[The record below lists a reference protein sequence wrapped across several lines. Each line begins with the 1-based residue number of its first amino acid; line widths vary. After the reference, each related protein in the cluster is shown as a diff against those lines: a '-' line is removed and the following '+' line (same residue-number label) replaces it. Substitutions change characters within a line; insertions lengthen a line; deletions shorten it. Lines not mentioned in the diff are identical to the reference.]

1 MNGVKKMTQKE
12 AMLGGQIITLET
24 GRIAK
29 QANGA
34 VIVRAGDTVV
44 VVTAVASKQPRE
56 DMDFLPLMVD
66 YQEMFYAAGKIP
78 GSYFRREIG
87 RPSEKEILTSR
98 CIDRP
103 IRPLF
108 PSNYHHDTQIIATVL
123 SIDPEI
129 DPDVLAITGASA
141 ALSISDIPFNGP
153 IAGVRV
159 GKVNGRLIINP
170 TKTQLM
176 ESELNIIVA
185 GSQDAVVMVEG
196 GAAVLPEEE
205 VLEAIFFAHKEMQPL
220 IRLQEELVKEVGRPK
235 FALEPEKELPDTLK
249 RAMEELEGSMRQV
262 ITTPDKQQRGKL
274 RDDIEQEFL
283 ARFATELTGYEKVF
297 KTALKEME
305 KRMMRAMIVNER
317 RRIDGRKFDEIR
329 PISCSIGE
337 LPRTHG
343 SAVFTRGETQVL
355 AVVTLGSAEDEQRI
369 DAIGGEI
376 FKHFMLH
383 YNFPPFCV
391 GEVRPLRGPARRD
404 IGHGALAER
413 GIAAVIPPPEDFVYT
428 IRVVSEVMESNGSSS
443 MATVCGAT
451 LALMD
456 AGVPIRDMV
465 AGVAMGLIKEGD
477 EVVILSDILG
487 DEDHLGDMDFKVVGT
502 HEGVTSIQMD
512 IKISGLTPEIMKKA
526 MLQAREGR
534 KFILGK
540 MKEVISTPK
549 NELSPYAPKVFS
561 LQINP
566 EKIKDLIGPGGKN
579 IKAIVAAS
587 GAKIDVD
594 NAGKVKV
601 FASSG
606 DSAQK
611 AIQMIKQ
618 LTAEPEVGV
627 VYDGVVKKIMDFGA
641 FVEIMP
647 GTNGLL
653 HISQI
658 DTKRVNSVNDYLKE
672 GDEVRVQ
679 VIEIDKH
686 GKIKLS
692 RKILLE
698 ENNEKK

>member
-1 MNGVKKMTQKE
+1 MQMNGVKEMTRKE
-12 AMLGGQIITLET
+12 AMLGGQTIVLET

-29 QANGA
+29 QANGS

-87 RPSEKEILTSR
+87 RPSEKEVLTSR

-108 PSNYHHDTQIIATVL
+108 PANYHHDTQIIATVL

-159 GKVNGRLIINP
+159 GKVNGQLIINP
-170 TKTQLM
+170 TKTQLA

-185 GSQDAVVMVEG
+185 GSKNAVVMVEG
-196 GAAVLPEEE
+196 GAAVLPEEDIM
-205 VLEAIFFAHKEMQPL
+205 EAIFFAHREMQPL
-220 IRLQEELVKEVGRPK
+220 ITLQEELAKELGKPK
-235 FALEPEKELPDTLK
+235 FELASEKELPEPLQ
-249 RAMEELEGSMRQV
+249 AALHEYESAMRQV

-274 RDDIEQEFL
+274 KDAIEQEFFT
-283 ARFATELTGYEKVF
+283 RFASELTGYEKVF

-305 KRMMRAMIVNER
+305 KNMMRSMIVKEK

-355 AVVTLGSAEDEQRI
+355 AVATLGSADDEQRI
-369 DAIGGEI
+369 DAIGGEF

-477 EVVILSDILG
+477 EVIILSDILG

-512 IKISGLTPEIMKKA
+512 IKISGLTPEIMQKA

-549 NELSPYAPKVFS
+549 TELSQYAPKVFS
-561 LQINP
+561 IQINP

-579 IKAIVAAS
+579 IKAVVAAS
-587 GAKIDVD
+587 GAKVDVD

-627 VYDGVVKKIMDFGA
+627 IYDGVVKKIMEFGA

-647 GTNGLL
+647 GTDGLL

-658 DTKRVNSVNDYLKE
+658 DTKRVNSVQDYLKE
-672 GDEVRVQ
+672 GDTVRVK
-679 VIEIDKH
+679 VIEIDKQ

-692 RKILLE
+692 RKVLLE
-698 ENNEKK
+698 EKQ